1 MIEVRRATS
10 QADWE
15 ACKAIRFAVFVDEQG
30 VPAEIE
36 LDAQDA
42 RARHWLALDGDRP
55 VATARAVALPEATW
69 KIGRVAVH
77 AGQRGQGVGLA
88 VMRVIATEARLA
100 GARQLVLES
109 QVHAM
114 PFYARLGYEPV
125 GETFMEAGIPHQKM
139 VMCLRRDDPAAGP
152 TG

>member
-36 LDAQDA
+36 LDEKDA
-42 RARHWLALDGDRP
+42 DARHWLALDGHRP
-55 VATARAVALPEATW
+55 VATARALALPEDTW
-69 KIGRVAVH
+69 KIGRVAVQ
-77 AGQRGQGVGLA
+77 ADQRGKGVGLA

-100 GARQLVLES
+100 GAKRLVLES

-114 PFYARLGYEPV
+114 PFYARLGYAPV
-125 GETFMEAGIPHQKM
+125 GEEFMEAGIPHRKM
-139 VMCLRRDDPAAGP
+139 QLTLD
-152 TG
+152 